1 MLKNVLK
8 SWLLIYTPFFL
19 KNWRG
24 RSPYRNTLLTKGKT
38 GEVTESYKENNN
50 RAEETSSGNKENKQ
64 RKNVAH
70 RADLRSIAQTEDLN
84 WTSLYG

>member
-1 MLKNVLK
+1 LATHLHT
-8 SWLLIYTPFFL
+8 LFFKEL
-19 KNWRG
+19 EGPKPLQEHFIN
-24 RSPYRNTLLTKGKT
+24 NGKT
-38 GEVTESYKENNN
+38 GEVIESYKENNN